1 MLVRRDGLTV
11 DALAL
16 AIEDRAG
23 VPRSQQR
30 LVCGG
35 RQLRPGQEL
44 SASSVGA
51 ASTVE
56 LLLRVEGGAKKDKGK
71 KGKDKKGKDK
81 GEKGKAPLGE
91 GAEMSVEQLQE
102 KIMYL
107 NDSLDHEREERNYFQ
122 LERDKINT
130 FWEISKKEL
139 EDRKAELRNK
149 DREMEELEE
158 RHQVEIKVYKQKVK
172 HLLYEHQNNVSQL
185 KEEQERALKLQ
196 LEEHRLRESESKKDK
211 RSLKLELK
219 ELGACSQQPQQP
231 AVAATAASRSS
242 RVPCHA
248 VMRHLHT
255 RTHTRTHGS
264 TAARPP
270 REPTRNCKH
279 STQGGVNGA
288 RCSLLPC
295 FVVRPPLACCSLRR
309 AGARGRCARP
319 QAGERQECHQAAA
332 AIRARGVWNIRA
344 ALWNPTHAPPSQ
356 RRPAP
361 ANLRPLCPPLF
372 FPPLLPPLHPPLRR
386 TPATLPPSSSR
397 APDAAHAP
405 FPHPSSAPLC
415 SVCACRRHRVCCCFP
430 QVRELQ
436 SKYELKMKLLR
447 EDLELRRKV
456 EILEIEERKNNHINE
471 LMKKHE
477 KAFGE
482 IKNYYNDITH
492 NNLDLIRSLK
502 EEVAEMKK
510 KEIQNEKLMFEI
522 AQENK
527 KLSEPLTR
535 ALKEVEKLRHE
546 LANYQKDKMSLQ
558 NAKSRLHVLETQL
571 RDLTWEHEVLEQRF
585 HHVEKERDELY
596 EKFEST
602 IYDVQQKSGFKN
614 ILLERKLQAI
624 NESLEKKESQ
634 LSEVI
639 HAANLDPNLL
649 GTVSKK
655 LDDVL
660 DAKNGAIKDLQYELA
675 RVTKA
680 HNDVIRVYESKL
692 TEFGIPVEELGFRPL
707 VTSTGTGPA
716 GLVVS

>member
-1 MLVRRDGLTV
+1 MQVFCKWQGRSHAVELRDSATV
-11 DALAL
+11 DAFTEVITCQEGIPVNLQHL
-16 AIEDRAG
+16 DCCGRA
-23 VPRSQQR
+23 
-30 LVCGG
+30 
-35 RQLRPGQEL
+35 LRPGRL
-44 SASSVGA
+44 SDLQNAPSLL
-51 ASTVE
+51 TID
-56 LLLRVEGGAKKDKGK
+56 LLLRLKGGAPK

-81 GEKGKAPLGE
+81 KGKDKTEKGGQAALGE
-91 GAEMSVEQLQE
+91 GGEVTVEQLLDKVRGIE
-102 KIMYL
+102 E
-107 NDSLDHEREERNYFQ
+107 DRDHEREERNYFQ

-219 ELGACSQQPQQP
+219 EL
-231 AVAATAASRSS
+231 
-242 RVPCHA
+242 
-248 VMRHLHT
+248 
-255 RTHTRTHGS
+255 
-264 TAARPP
+264 
-270 REPTRNCKH
+270 E
-279 STQGGVNGA
+279 
-288 RCSLLPC
+288 
-295 FVVRPPLACCSLRR
+295 LAH
-309 AGARGRCARP
+309 
-319 QAGERQECHQAAA
+319 ED
-332 AIRARGVWNIRA
+332 AIRELKQENDKNV
-344 ALWNPTHAPPSQ
+344 TK
-356 RRPAP
+356 
-361 ANLRPLCPPLF
+361 LRQQYE
-372 FPPLLPPLHPPLRR
+372 RE
-386 TPATLPPSSSR
+386 
-397 APDAAHAP
+397 
-405 FPHPSSAPLC
+405 
-415 SVCACRRHRVCCCFP
+415 VK
-430 QVRELQ
+430 ELQ

-447 EDLELRRKV
+447 DDLELRRKV

-510 KEIQNEKLMFEI
+510 KEISNEKLMFEI

-596 EKFEST
+596 DKFENT

-639 HAANLDPNLL
+639 NAANLDPNLL

>member
-1 MLVRRDGLTV
+1 MSPEQLK
-11 DALAL
+11 
-16 AIEDRAG
+16 E
-23 VPRSQQR
+23 Q
-30 LVCGG
+30 CE
-35 RQLRPGQEL
+35 QLRGEL
-44 SASSVGA
+44 
-51 ASTVE
+51 
-56 LLLRVEGGAKKDKGK
+56 DK
-71 KGKDKKGKDK
+71 
-81 GEKGKAPLGE
+81 
-91 GAEMSVEQLQE
+91 
-102 KIMYL
+102 
-107 NDSLDHEREERNYFQ
+107 EREERNYFQ

-172 HLLYEHQNNVSQL
+172 HLLYEHQNNVAQL
-185 KEEQERALKLQ
+185 KEAGEMALKLQ
-196 LEEHRLRESESKKDK
+196 QEEHRTRESESKKDK

-219 ELGACSQQPQQP
+219 EL
-231 AVAATAASRSS
+231 
-242 RVPCHA
+242 
-248 VMRHLHT
+248 
-255 RTHTRTHGS
+255 
-264 TAARPP
+264 
-270 REPTRNCKH
+270 E
-279 STQGGVNGA
+279 
-288 RCSLLPC
+288 
-295 FVVRPPLACCSLRR
+295 LAH
-309 AGARGRCARP
+309 
-319 QAGERQECHQAAA
+319 ED
-332 AIRARGVWNIRA
+332 AIRDLKQENDKNITKMLQEYERM
-344 ALWNPTHAPPSQ
+344 
-356 RRPAP
+356 
-361 ANLRPLCPPLF
+361 
-372 FPPLLPPLHPPLRR
+372 
-386 TPATLPPSSSR
+386 
-397 APDAAHAP
+397 
-405 FPHPSSAPLC
+405 
-415 SVCACRRHRVCCCFP
+415 VK
-430 QVRELQ
+430 ELQ
-436 SKYELKMKLLR
+436 KKYEAKMKILR
-447 EDLELRRKV
+447 DDLELRRKV
-456 EILEIEERKNNHINE
+456 EILEIEERKNHHINE

-502 EEVAEMKK
+502 EEVSEMKK
-510 KEIQNEKLMFEI
+510 KEVSNEKLMFEI

-624 NESLEKKESQ
+624 NESLEKKEAQ
-634 LSEVI
+634 LSEVLA
-639 HAANLDPNLL
+639 AANLDPNML
-649 GTVSKK
+649 GQVSKK

-707 VTSTGTGPA
+707 LTNTGTGPA
-716 GLVVS
+716 GLVVA

>member
-1 MLVRRDGLTV
+1 
-11 DALAL
+11 
-16 AIEDRAG
+16 
-23 VPRSQQR
+23 
-30 LVCGG
+30 
-35 RQLRPGQEL
+35 
-44 SASSVGA
+44 
-51 ASTVE
+51 
-56 LLLRVEGGAKKDKGK
+56 
-71 KGKDKKGKDK
+71 
-81 GEKGKAPLGE
+81 
-91 GAEMSVEQLQE
+91 
-102 KIMYL
+102 
-107 NDSLDHEREERNYFQ
+107 
-122 LERDKINT
+122 
-130 FWEISKKEL
+130 
-139 EDRKAELRNK
+139 
-149 DREMEELEE
+149 MEELEE

-196 LEEHRLRESESKKDK
+196 LEEHRGREAESKKDK

-219 ELGACSQQPQQP
+219 ELELAHEDAVRDLKQENDKNVTKLRQQYE
-231 AVAATAASRSS
+231 
-242 RVPCHA
+242 
-248 VMRHLHT
+248 
-255 RTHTRTHGS
+255 
-264 TAARPP
+264 
-270 REPTRNCKH
+270 REVK
-279 STQGGVNGA
+279 
-288 RCSLLPC
+288 
-295 FVVRPPLACCSLRR
+295 
-309 AGARGRCARP
+309 
-319 QAGERQECHQAAA
+319 
-332 AIRARGVWNIRA
+332 
-344 ALWNPTHAPPSQ
+344 
-356 RRPAP
+356 
-361 ANLRPLCPPLF
+361 
-372 FPPLLPPLHPPLRR
+372 
-386 TPATLPPSSSR
+386 
-397 APDAAHAP
+397 
-405 FPHPSSAPLC
+405 
-415 SVCACRRHRVCCCFP
+415 
-430 QVRELQ
+430 ELQ

>member
-1 MLVRRDGLTV
+1 MSGTQIYYRWQGRSRAIELDAETTS
-11 DALAL
+11 DALAH
-16 AIEDRAG
+16 AIAAREG
-23 VPRSQQR
+23 LPVEQQR
-30 LVCGG
+30 LVCAGRPLRSGLTLAEQRVGG
-35 RQLRPGQEL
+35 
-44 SASSVGA
+44 

-56 LLLRVEGGAKKDKGK
+56 VLLRLEGGAPK
-71 KGKDKKGKDK
+71 KGKDKKGKKGKDK
-81 GEKGKAPLGE
+81 GDKGDKAPLGE
-91 GAEMSVEQLQE
+91 GGEVTVEQLLEQKRFLE
-102 KIMYL
+102 E
-107 NDSLDHEREERNYFQ
+107 DRDHEREERNYFQ

-196 LEEHRLRESESKKDK
+196 LEDHRLRESESKKDK

-219 ELGACSQQPQQP
+219 EL
-231 AVAATAASRSS
+231 
-242 RVPCHA
+242 
-248 VMRHLHT
+248 
-255 RTHTRTHGS
+255 
-264 TAARPP
+264 
-270 REPTRNCKH
+270 E
-279 STQGGVNGA
+279 
-288 RCSLLPC
+288 
-295 FVVRPPLACCSLRR
+295 LAH
-309 AGARGRCARP
+309 
-319 QAGERQECHQAAA
+319 ED
-332 AIRARGVWNIRA
+332 AIRELKQENDKNV
-344 ALWNPTHAPPSQ
+344 TK
-356 RRPAP
+356 
-361 ANLRPLCPPLF
+361 LRQQYE
-372 FPPLLPPLHPPLRR
+372 RE
-386 TPATLPPSSSR
+386 
-397 APDAAHAP
+397 
-405 FPHPSSAPLC
+405 
-415 SVCACRRHRVCCCFP
+415 VK
-430 QVRELQ
+430 ELQ
-436 SKYELKMKLLR
+436 LKYELKMKLLCD
-447 EDLELRRKV
+447 DLELRRKV

-510 KEIQNEKLMFEI
+510 KEISNEKLMFEI

-596 EKFEST
+596 EKFEAT

-639 HAANLDPNLL
+639 NAANLDPNLL